1 MLCWIDG
8 DQYFLTLPTDLA
20 LVNLW
25 KAVQAGE
32 VQDVPMDHFTDYETA
47 AFGGEPG
54 DPRFHSVVQGDTARG
69 IPDIRKAEKF
79 SWRPQLTPMKRQTI
93 QFDPWFMSQPNGK
106 IITGGSFRLK
116 LGGKFLPMNIV
127 RNAKQITYN
136 YDVNGKDI
144 LIGDTP
150 DEPDC
155 QLRWVVWDGVLICTS
170 VLLKGITFQ
179 EMIRLG
185 WADHFFDH
193 TYGRLITAKQ
203 NP

>member
-106 IITGGSFRLK
+106 IITGGSLRIK
-116 LGGKFLPMNIV
+116 LESRFYPLEIV
-127 RNAKQITYN
+127 KGQDLVTYS
-136 YDVNGKDI
+136 YDINGNDL

-150 DEPDC
+150 EDPDR

-170 VLLKGITFQ
+170 VLLKGVTFQ

-193 TYGRLITAKQ
+193 TYGKLFGAKDQ
-203 NP
+203 T